1 MRLILLRHGETLW
14 NMESRL
20 QGHANSC
27 LSPKGI
33 NQAMAIKESIKLLSP
48 ARIITSDLGRTVQT
62 AEIVGHPEAIK
73 EPLLR
78 ELNMGEWTGQRKPEL
93 IRHQADK
100 YKNWRAG
107 TYTPPK
113 GENWFDFCDRIG
125 AALQGWVC
133 KEDSDLL
140 AVVHSGVI
148 RAACKVFLNLS
159 PEFLLPATPGTI
171 TILNFDFNSDKA
183 PKLEAYNIGSYMP
196 DKNVAD

>member
-14 NMESRL
+14 NMEARL

-33 NQAMAIKESIKLLSP
+33 NQVMAIKERIQLLSP
-48 ARIITSDLGRTVQT
+48 SRIITSDLGRTVQT
-62 AEIVGHPEAIK
+62 AEIVGHPEAVR

-78 ELNMGEWTGQRKPEL
+78 ELNMGEWTGRRKSEL
-93 IRHQADK
+93 IKNHEEK
-100 YKNWRAG
+100 YKSWRSG

-125 AALQGWVC
+125 SSLREWVY
-133 KEDSDLL
+133 KEDNDLL

-171 TILNFDFNSDKA
+171 TILKFDFQSNKS
-183 PKLEAYNIGSYMP
+183 PKLEGYNIGSYIP

>member
-33 NQAMAIKESIKLLSP
+33 NQAMAIKERIQLLSP
-48 ARIITSDLGRTVQT
+48 SRIITSDLGRTVQT
-62 AEIVGHPEAIK
+62 AEIVGHPEAVR

-78 ELNMGEWTGQRKPEL
+78 ELNMGEWTGRRKSEL
-93 IRHQADK
+93 IKNYEEK
-100 YKNWRAG
+100 YKNWRSG

-125 AALQGWVC
+125 SSLREWVY
-133 KEDSDLL
+133 KEDNDLL

-171 TILNFDFNSDKA
+171 TILNFDFQSNKS
-183 PKLEAYNIGSYMP
+183 PKLEAYNISAHIP
-196 DKNVAD
+196 DENVAD

>member
-14 NMESRL
+14 NIESRL

-33 NQAMAIKESIKLLSP
+33 NQAIAIKNSIKLLSP
-48 ARIITSDLGRTVQT
+48 SRIITSDLGRTIQT
-62 AEIVGHPEAIK
+62 AEIIGYPDAIK

-78 ELNMGEWTGQRKPEL
+78 EINMGEWTGLRKPEL
-93 IRHQADK
+93 LKNNTDK
-100 YKNWRAG
+100 YKKWRAG

-113 GENWFDFCDRIG
+113 GENWFDFCDRIKNT
-125 AALQGWVC
+125 LQHWVL
-133 KEDSDLL
+133 KDDSDLL
-140 AVVHSGVI
+140 AIVHSGVI
-148 RAACKVFLNLS
+148 RAACKSFLNLS

-171 TILNFDFNSDKA
+171 TILDFNSSES
-183 PKLEAYNIGSYMP
+183 PKLEAYNIGSFIP